1 MKKGNNLQKILVIGC
16 CGAGKSTFSKKLEK
30 ILKLPLIHLDKHYH
44 KPNWEEPEKEE
55 WEMVLRKLVKQKIW
69 IMDGNYADSF
79 DIRFPLADTII
90 YLDYPSIK
98 CCLRVIKRNIKDF
111 GKKRSDI
118 ADGCKESFDLS
129 FLKFVL
135 TFNYKNRANIYNRLE
150 KAKTTKDVIILKNDK
165 EGDLFLLKNRDS
177 RTSLA
182 KH

>member
-1 MKKGNNLQKILVIGC
+1 MKKGSNMEKVLVIGC
-16 CGAGKSTFSKKLEK
+16 CGAGKSTLSKKLEK

-44 KPNWEEPEKEE
+44 KPNWEEPEKDE
-55 WEMVLRKLVKQKIW
+55 WEKTLSKLVKQKRW

-79 DIRFPLADTII
+79 DIRFPLADAII
-90 YLDYPSIK
+90 YLDYPNIK

-118 ADGCKESFDLS
+118 ADGCKESFNLS

-135 TFNYKNRANIYNRLE
+135 TFNHKNRANIYKKLE
-150 KAKTTKDVIILKNDK
+150 KYKTTKDVIILKNDK
-165 EGDLFLLKNRDS
+165 EEDLFLLKNRNS
-177 RTSLA
+177 RTSLP